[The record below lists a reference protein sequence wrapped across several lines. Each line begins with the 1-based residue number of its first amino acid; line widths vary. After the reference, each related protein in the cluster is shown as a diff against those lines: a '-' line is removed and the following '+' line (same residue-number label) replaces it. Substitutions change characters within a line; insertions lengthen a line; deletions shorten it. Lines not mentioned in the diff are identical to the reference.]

1 MAGRTSEKGNTT
13 GKTIF
18 CFIGK
23 VIGAGITAF
32 AILALFCVFYY
43 NPPVHDKIR
52 IIFPLFLICFYS
64 IDQYTPEIFKKSLRF
79 S

>member
-32 AILALFCVFYY
+32 AILALFL
-43 NPPVHDKIR
+43 R
-52 IIFPLFLICFYS
+52 ILLQPS
-64 IDQYTPEIFKKSLRF
+64 GT
-79 S
+79 

>member
-32 AILALFCVFYY
+32 AILALFAYF
-43 NPPVHDKIR
+43 I
-52 IIFPLFLICFYS
+52 
-64 IDQYTPEIFKKSLRF
+64 TTLRYMNHVEME
-79 S
+79 

>member
-23 VIGAGITAF
+23 VIGAGITALQFWRFF
-32 AILALFCVFYY
+32 AYFI
-43 NPPVHDKIR
+43 
-52 IIFPLFLICFYS
+52 
-64 IDQYTPEIFKKSLRF
+64 TTLRYMNHVEME
-79 S
+79 

>member
-32 AILALFCVFYY
+32 AILALAYF
-43 NPPVHDKIR
+43 I
-52 IIFPLFLICFYS
+52 
-64 IDQYTPEIFKKSLRF
+64 TTLRYMNHVEME
-79 S
+79 

>member
-1 MAGRTSEKGNTT
+1 MAGRTSEKGNIT

-32 AILALFCVFYY
+32 WKVSGSQGQAA
-43 NPPVHDKIR
+43 
-52 IIFPLFLICFYS
+52 
-64 IDQYTPEIFKKSLRF
+64 
-79 S
+79 